1 VSQSLPKYSNIGITL
16 PLGISPFRRRLPGP
30 VIAPLPFFLGGIG
43 STVARFVVG
52 VDLVRLLEMVWPEQK
67 MRCRRTLL
75 GALEVESGEVF
86 TNMVRATPWGRDR
99 SHPRTL
105 RTDTIHECTV
115 R

>member
-1 VSQSLPKYSNIGITL
+1 
-16 PLGISPFRRRLPGP
+16 
-30 VIAPLPFFLGGIG
+30 
-43 STVARFVVG
+43 
-52 VDLVRLLEMVWPEQK
+52 

>member
-1 VSQSLPKYSNIGITL
+1 MAILRTIALARQNW
-16 PLGISPFRRRLPGP
+16 PGWTRE
-30 VIAPLPFFLGGIG
+30 VE
-43 STVARFVVG
+43 S
-52 VDLVRLLEMVWPEQK
+52 VWPEQK

-86 TNMVRATPWGRDR
+86 TYMVSAIPWGRDR

-105 RTDTIHECTV
+105 GTDTIHECTV